1 MLMSGVLE
9 FFAKNP
15 YEAAGVLFGIVA
27 VYLTVRENVWCWP
40 LGLVNVGLF
49 ILVFWQAKLYADM
62 GLQVVYVVLCSYGW
76 YEWLHGGANRGALP
90 VSRSPRSTIGLL
102 ALLGTA
108 GAGLLGLALARHT
121 DASLP
126 FWDSSTTSFSLVA
139 QFMQTRK
146 WLENWIVW
154 IVVDV
159 VYVGMYWY
167 KSLYPTAGLYAV
179 FLVLAVLGL
188 RQWSQT
194 LTATRRNA
202 PAPLV

>member
-1 MLMSGVLE
+1 MKMVLE

-15 YEAAGVLFGIVA
+15 YEVTSVLFGVVA

-40 LGLVNVGLF
+40 LGLVNVGLS
-49 ILVFWQAKLYADM
+49 IVVFWQAKLYADM
-62 GLQVVYVVLCSYGW
+62 GLNAVYVVLCSYGW

-121 DASLP
+121 DASMP

-146 WLENWIVW
+146 WFESWIVW

-159 VYVGMYWY
+159 VYVGMYVY
-167 KSLYPTAGLYAV
+167 KSLYPMAGLYAV

-188 RQWSQT
+188 REWKQS
-194 LTATRRNA
+194 LTTSPRSALASTG
-202 PAPLV
+202 

>member
-1 MLMSGVLE
+1 
-9 FFAKNP
+9 
-15 YEAAGVLFGIVA
+15 
-27 VYLTVRENVWCWP
+27 
-40 LGLVNVGLF
+40 
-49 ILVFWQAKLYADM
+49 M
-62 GLQVVYVVLCSYGW
+62 G
-76 YEWLHGGANRGALP
+76 R
-90 VSRSPRSTIGLL
+90 L

-159 VYVGMYWY
+159 VYVGMYVY

-179 FLVLAVLGL
+179 FLGLAVLGL
-188 RQWSQT
+188 HEWKQS
-194 LTATRRNA
+194 LAT
-202 PAPLV
+202 PPG